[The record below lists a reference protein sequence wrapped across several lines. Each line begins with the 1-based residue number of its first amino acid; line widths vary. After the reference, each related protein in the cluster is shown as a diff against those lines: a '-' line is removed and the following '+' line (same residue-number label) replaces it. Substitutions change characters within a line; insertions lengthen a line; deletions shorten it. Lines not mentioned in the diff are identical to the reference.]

1 MTYVG
6 GLRARLIRDS
16 VWHVV
21 DDALRDLGWYAAV
34 VSHRPVTFVPAPFG
48 LDVEV
53 PLNTLALGD
62 MADVPTEA
70 EMGSDLT
77 EFAWDM
83 HVDVYGENDDLSLHL
98 AGDVAAA
105 LAGRMPSIGR
115 GRPVVDVWD
124 YTLATPVIVFAVAID
139 DVRQARA
146 HDFPQPWLRFWRSVT
161 FVVTDTYGS
170 EDDPAGADLDFD
182 GYGGY

>member
-1 MTYVG
+1 VTIYVG
-6 GLRARLIRDS
+6 GLRDRLIRDS
-16 VWHVV
+16 VWHAV
-21 DDALRDLGWYAAV
+21 DDALRALGWYQPHPSRLP
-34 VSHRPVTFVPAPFG
+34 VSFIPTPLP

-62 MADVPTEA
+62 MASVPTDA
-70 EMGSDLT
+70 ELGSDLT
-77 EFAWDM
+77 EFSWDM
-83 HVDVYGENDDLSLHL
+83 HVDVYGENDDVSLHL

-124 YTLATPVIVFAVAID
+124 YSLATPVIVFGVEIE
-139 DVRQARA
+139 DVRQAKA

-161 FVVTDTYGS
+161 FVVIDTYGD
-170 EDDPAGADLDFD
+170 EN
-182 GYGGY
+182 YG